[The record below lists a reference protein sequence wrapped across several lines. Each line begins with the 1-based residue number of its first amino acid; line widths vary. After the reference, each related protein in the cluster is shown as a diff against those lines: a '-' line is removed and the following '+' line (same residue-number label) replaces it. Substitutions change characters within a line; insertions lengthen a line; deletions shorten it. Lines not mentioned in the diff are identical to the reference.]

1 MQLLALKAPLE
12 CGHFE
17 ELGTITPDET
27 GCKSGEPYE
36 EDTNLL
42 FTYTECYVRR

>member
-1 MQLLALKAPLE
+1 MQLLALKAPLV

-17 ELGTITPDET
+17 ELGTITPDDT
-27 GCKSGEPYE
+27 GNKSGEYE

-42 FTYTECYVRR
+42 FTYTDCYVRR